1 MITDVVPSNIP
12 LDNVFIPAI
21 ANGLASL
28 GRFED
33 TYMVHAAKGETV
45 IPKQVLDAN
54 PGLKEKLFQQMV
66 DMGIE
71 NPQRYVV
78 GEDLNSINPITGQP
92 EFFWDSIKEF
102 FVDAAPAIGGAVGG
116 YFGGTFGA
124 AAGAGLGSKLAGK
137 TTEEALM
144 AAALAGGTRYLLGSG
159 SPYGENV
166 QGKTITEEMYNKG
179 LGDYATRA
187 QELAGTSTG
196 GLLSTGYGQALRSLR
211 IPETALASGQLGS
224 GIAGGLGGALATYMS
239 EDPEEQSAANQARTA
254 ASRQRQESVGN
265 QYRQILESEGKTES
279 RRFPGTPLA
288 ELTPEQLAL
297 MPPPESL
304 LENLRRRGKVTQA
317 VPTAAEQ
324 ALINA
329 NLNPNLLTQGQSKSP
344 ARTVFPLNVETLPMY
359 AQQGGVVPGD
369 TSQNQDT
376 VPAMLTPGEFV
387 FTQDAVR
394 GAAPNGS
401 RQQQARAMYDIMR
414 GLEGRA

>member
-21 ANGLASL
+21 ANGLAAL

-92 EFFWDSIKEF
+92 EFFWESVKRF
-102 FVDAAPAIGGAVGG
+102 FIDAAPAVGGAIGGVFGPIGAAVG
-116 YFGGTFGA
+116 
-124 AAGAGLGSKLAGK
+124 AGAGAKLVGQS
-137 TTEEALM
+137 TEEALM
-144 AAALAGGTRYLLGSG
+144 AAALAGGTSYALGRGVPSG
-159 SPYGENV
+159 SFVDPSMPAS
-166 QGKTITEEMYNKG
+166 QT
-179 LGDYATRA
+179 LG
-187 QELAGTSTG
+187 G
-196 GLLSTGYGQALRSLR
+196 G
-211 IPETALASGQLGS
+211 LASGIKDLAPKFFQDVGQQR
-224 GIAGGLGGALATYMS
+224 IAQIAGGGLGGGLASYMGA
-239 EDPEEQSAANQARTA
+239 DEEEGAASQARTA

-265 QYRQILESEGKTES
+265 QYIDVLRSEGKTES
-279 RRFPGTPLA
+279 RRFPGVPLD
-288 ELTPEQLAL
+288 ELTAAQKAL

-394 GAAPNGS
+394 GAAPKGS
-401 RQQQARAMYDIMR
+401 RQQQARAMYEIMR